1 RGGRVDLRFTVPT
14 ANTDNSR
21 PANLSRVDVY
31 AVTGTAQLTDD
42 QWVKYGIKVDSV
54 AVKAPRDPN
63 ATIDE
68 DEPDADMEAPEGLGL
83 DQGAVATLSE
93 RLTSASLVPFDASKL
108 PRVGAPPPRVSQDG
122 PLLGP
127 PTAPLTRTY
136 VGVGVTTRER
146 RGPVSRRVT
155 VPLIPPPSP

>member
-1 RGGRVDLRFTVPT
+1 VAAAALGAVVAVACGKSGPPLPPLVKLPVAPVDIVAERRGGRVDLRFTVPT

-93 RLTSASLVPFDASKL
+93 RLTSASLVPFDVSKL

-122 PLLGP
+122 PLL
-127 PTAPLTRTY
+127 
-136 VGVGVTTRER
+136 
-146 RGPVSRRVT
+146 
-155 VPLIPPPSP
+155 